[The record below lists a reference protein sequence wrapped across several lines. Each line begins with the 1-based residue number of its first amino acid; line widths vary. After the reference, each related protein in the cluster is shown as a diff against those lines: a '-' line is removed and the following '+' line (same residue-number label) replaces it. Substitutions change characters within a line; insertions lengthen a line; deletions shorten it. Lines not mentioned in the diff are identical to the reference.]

1 MVCLR
6 SGDLRDEIV
15 GKVRGVL
22 GHAMRLADDCRKYYP
37 VLGVRRVRYSVSMCH
52 SGDTARLPDIWAEMV
67 DPVRTSA
74 IVLAASDVNDAI
86 IHIGPKLAVALVL
99 LTAIAAVVNHLSGS
113 GMAAGAVR
121 AVLRAIAQLGALAL
135 VVTVVI
141 DVLWA
146 SILFVLVMAAVAACT
161 SAGRVTGKPGVI
173 RRETVNTALL
183 CLIPVGLPTLVIVA
197 LLVATGVLPMTGLAI
212 IPTAGIMFGAAM
224 NTTSLAGKHC
234 LDSLAERYGEV
245 EAAMSLG
252 FLIREARLEI
262 CRHAASTA
270 LIPALDQ
277 TRSVGLVTIPGSFVG
292 MVLGGASPAAAA
304 AMQLFVL
311 VALLAVSAIA
321 SALTAEFIARGL
333 LERPE
338 RAR

>member
-1 MVCLR
+1 
-6 SGDLRDEIV
+6 
-15 GKVRGVL
+15 
-22 GHAMRLADDCRKYYP
+22 
-37 VLGVRRVRYSVSMCH
+37 
-52 SGDTARLPDIWAEMV
+52 MV

-252 FLIREARLEI
+252 FSSGRRVWRYAGTPHRPRSSPPRPDPVGRSGHHSRIVR
-262 CRHAASTA
+262 RH
-270 LIPALDQ
+270 
-277 TRSVGLVTIPGSFVG
+277 GPGRRISRG
-292 MVLGGASPAAAA
+292 RGGDATVRAGRA
-304 AMQLFVL
+304 
-311 VALLAVSAIA
+311 
-321 SALTAEFIARGL
+321 ARGQCDRL
-333 LERPE
+333 GPDRRVHRP
-338 RAR
+338 RAAGAAGAGALSHPSWPVR

>member
-1 MVCLR
+1 M
-6 SGDLRDEIV
+6 SE
-15 GKVRGVL
+15 
-22 GHAMRLADDCRKYYP
+22 
-37 VLGVRRVRYSVSMCH
+37 
-52 SGDTARLPDIWAEMV
+52 
-67 DPVRTSA
+67 
-74 IVLAASDVNDAI
+74 VNDAI
-86 IHIGPKLAVALVL
+86 IHIGPRLAVALVL
-99 LTAIAAVVNHLSGS
+99 LTALAAVVNHLSGS
-113 GMAAGAVR
+113 GMATATVR
-121 AVLRAIAQLGALAL
+121 AVLRAILQLGVLAL

-161 SAGRVTGKPGVI
+161 SAGRVTGEPGVL
-173 RRETVNTALL
+173 RPETMHAAVL
-183 CLIPVGLPTLVIVA
+183 CMIPVGAPTLVIVA

-234 LDSLAERYGEV
+234 LDSLAERHGEV

-262 CRHAASTA
+262 CRPAAATA

-292 MVLGGASPAAAA
+292 MVLGGASPTAAA

-311 VALLAVSAIA
+311 IALLAVSAIA
-321 SALTAEFIARGL
+321 SALTAEFVARGL
-333 LERPE
+333 LA
-338 RAR
+338 RAVVAA